1 MFSYK
6 RSERVK
12 EQMLKVVNDV
22 IKHEVKDP
30 RIGFVTITRI
40 ELTENLRF
48 AKIYVSVMGSEDEQ
62 AKSFKGIKS
71 AAPFIRSRIGKNM
84 RIKKLPELSFI
95 LDHGQEDSDRI
106 NRLMH
111 QIESGNPPT
120 GNDEGI
126 G

>member
-1 MFSYK
+1 MFTYK

-12 EQMLKVVNDV
+12 EQMLKVINEV
-22 IKHEVKDP
+22 IKQEVKDP
-30 RIGFVTITRI
+30 RIGFVTITRL

-48 AKIYVSVMGSEDEQ
+48 ARVYVSVMGSDDERS
-62 AKSFKGIKS
+62 KSFKGIKS
-71 AAPFIRSRIGKNM
+71 ATSFIRSRLGKNM
-84 RIKKLPELSFI
+84 RIKKVPELNFV

-111 QIESGNPPT
+111 QLESEDGDIGN
-120 GNDEGI
+120 NEGI

>member
-6 RSERVK
+6 RSDRVQ
-12 EQMLKVVNDV
+12 EQILKVINDV
-22 IKHEVKDP
+22 IKNEVKDP
-30 RIGFVTITRI
+30 RIGFVTITRV

-48 AKIYVSVMGSEDEQ
+48 ARVLVSVMGSEEQQ

-71 AAPFIRSRIGKNM
+71 AATFIRSQLGKKM
-84 RIKKLPELSFI
+84 RIKKVPELSFI

-111 QIESGNPPT
+111 QLDAT
-120 GNDEGI
+120 AGNDEEI

>member
-6 RSERVK
+6 RSDRVQ
-12 EQMLKVVNDV
+12 EQILKVINDV
-22 IKHEVKDP
+22 IKNEVKDP
-30 RIGFVTITRI
+30 RIGFVTITRV

-48 AKIYVSVMGSEDEQ
+48 ARVLVSVMGSEEQQ

-71 AAPFIRSRIGKNM
+71 AATFIRSQLGKKM
-84 RIKKLPELSFI
+84 RIKKVPELSFI

-111 QIESGNPPT
+111 QLDAPT
-120 GNDEGI
+120 GNDEEI

>member
-1 MFSYK
+1 MFTYK

-12 EQMLKVVNDV
+12 EQMLKVINEV
-22 IKHEVKDP
+22 IKNEVKDP
-30 RIGFVTITRI
+30 RIGFVTITRL

-48 AKIYVSVMGSEDEQ
+48 ARVYVSVMGSDDERMQ
-62 AKSFKGIKS
+62 SFKGIKS
-71 AAPFIRSRIGKNM
+71 ATSFIRSRLGKNM
-84 RIKKLPELSFI
+84 RIKKVPELNFV

-111 QIESGNPPT
+111 QLESEDADIGS
-120 GNDEGI
+120 DEGI

>member
-6 RSERVK
+6 RSERVQ
-12 EQMLKVVNDV
+12 EQMLKVINDV
-22 IKHEVKDP
+22 IKNEVKDP

-48 AKIYVSVMGSEDEQ
+48 AKIYVSVMGSDEER

-71 AAPFIRSRIGKNM
+71 AAPFVRSRLGKSM
-84 RIKKLPELSFI
+84 RIKKLPQISFI

-111 QIESGNPPT
+111 EIESKET
-120 GNDEGI
+120 AKSSDEGI
-126 G
+126 S

>member
-6 RSERVK
+6 RSERVQ
-12 EQMLKVVNDV
+12 EQMLKIINEV

-48 AKIYVSVMGSEDEQ
+48 ARVYVSVMGSEDER

-71 AAPFIRSRIGKNM
+71 AAPFIRSRLGKNM
-84 RIKKLPELSFI
+84 RIKILPQISFI

-111 QIESGNPPT
+111 QLESEEAHRGS
-120 GNDEGI
+120 DEEAG
-126 G
+126 